1 MFLFAHCT
9 IGEIRLYFLSMGQ
22 VTATTSNTFR
32 RIAVMVGM
40 ERNYAREIL
49 RGVERY
55 VAAKATMPAVAQSV
69 KWQLAVYSLADI
81 VRSPIIRRRMRK
93 WRPDGILAEINSP
106 GLARFCAGFKKPV
119 IQLMHPMA
127 DSGFPRVGLDDLA
140 VGRQTAEYFLHKG
153 YRNFAYCG
161 LETLDHLD
169 LPWLRWSKLRQEGF
183 IQAINE
189 FFKRLP
195 ETTATVATVNI
206 FPGVFSNTQSR
217 RSKRNSDPE
226 SALAKW
232 LGTLPL
238 HTAIFCGCDYWAGF
252 LLRAAENARMPVPD
266 HIAVLGVDDDVLFCQ
281 LTDPPLS
288 SIATHDDRIGFRAAK
303 ILDAILAGRAE
314 PKEPELLMPG
324 AVNERQ
330 SSENTV
336 IMDADVHAAL
346 DYIKKHAAEYL
357 SVKTL
362 MQHVSARRRTLE
374 MKFQRILGRSPAEEI
389 HRVRLEHLKTLL
401 GSDLSIG
408 KIVQRMNYSSS
419 QYLARTF
426 KRDTGMSPT
435 QYRRKINR
443 GV

>member
-1 MFLFAHCT
+1 
-9 IGEIRLYFLSMGQ
+9 
-22 VTATTSNTFR
+22 
-32 RIAVMVGM
+32 MVGI

-49 RGVERY
+49 CGVERY
-55 VAAKATMPAVAQSV
+55 CAAKASASAGAQSV

-81 VRSPIIRRRMRK
+81 VRSPMVRRRMRE

-119 IQLMHPMA
+119 VQLMHPMA
-127 DSGFPRVGLDDLA
+127 DSGFPRVGLDDWT
-140 VGRQTAEYFLHKG
+140 VGRQAAEYFLQKG
-153 YRNFAYCG
+153 YRSFGYC
-161 LETLDHLD
+161 TLNEPFNHIGR
-169 LPWLRWSKLRQEGF
+169 PWCRWNVLRQEGF

-195 ETTATVATVNI
+195 GAAVAVAPVNI
-206 FPGVFSNTQSR
+206 FPGVFPNARSR
-217 RSKRNSDPE
+217 VRKTNCNPE
-226 SALAKW
+226 PALAKW
-232 LGTLPL
+232 LGTLPP
-238 HTAIFCGCDYWAGF
+238 HTAVFCGCDYWADF
-252 LLRAAENARMPVPD
+252 LLRAAAEARLPVPD

-288 SIATHDDRIGFRAAK
+288 SIATHDDRIGWRAAK
-303 ILDAILAGRAE
+303 ILDALLAGGVE

-336 IMDADVHAAL
+336 VVDADVHAAL

-362 MQHVSARRRTLE
+362 MQHVSVKRRTLE
-374 MKFQRILGRSPAEEI
+374 VKFQQILGHSPAEEI